1 MFLSKKNRAIIAISI
16 GIICYFITGYFLD
29 RTNYFQLTA
38 QYLILCIVFWYLITT
53 EKNNLKLLLAL
64 SILFRLIFLFA
75 IPNLSQDFYRFI
87 WDGRMILEAIN
98 KHPNQEK

>member
-1 MFLSKKNRAIIAISI
+1 MFLSQKNRVVIAISI
-16 GIICYFITGYFLD
+16 GIICYFITGHFLD
-29 RTNYFQLTA
+29 RTNYFQLTV

-53 EKNNLKLLLAL
+53 EKNNFTLLLAL

-87 WDGRMILEAIN
+87 WDGRMILEGL
-98 KHPNQEK
+98 KS